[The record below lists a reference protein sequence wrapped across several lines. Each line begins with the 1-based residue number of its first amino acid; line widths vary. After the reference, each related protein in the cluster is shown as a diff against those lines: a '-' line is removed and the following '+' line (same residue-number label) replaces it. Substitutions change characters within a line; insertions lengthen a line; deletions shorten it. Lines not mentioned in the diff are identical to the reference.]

1 MKMKD
6 DMKGVVL
13 AVPGLGESLLPFLQR
28 IVHAYAWRIFHW
40 GLPLEK
46 AYALF
51 HLHTHPDAASP
62 AQVAEACCI
71 PRQTMTALLDSLE
84 KDGLAVRTPH
94 PTDRRKKVVKV
105 TARGARTAE
114 AAIHDLLEIEKAA
127 MNVIEPEL
135 LPKIRSLLKAY
146 TTELEDLNEHQ
157 PPSGGT
163 APVPPYH
170 SQETEPTPAPQSGRS
185 RR

>member
-1 MKMKD
+1 MKTK
-6 DMKGVVL
+6 KSTEEAAA
-13 AVPGLGESLLPFLQR
+13 AVPSPAPGLGESLLPFLQR
-28 IVHAYAWRIFHW
+28 IVHAYAWRILHW

-51 HLHTHPDAASP
+51 HLHTHPDAAGP

-105 TARGARTAE
+105 TPKGARTAE
-114 AAIHDLLEIEKAA
+114 AAIRDLLDIEKAA

-135 LPKIRSLLKAY
+135 LPKIRSLLEAY
-146 TTELEDLNEHQ
+146 TDELEGLNGRT
-157 PPSGGT
+157 PPTGGAALVPSYHPQ
-163 APVPPYH
+163 APA
-170 SQETEPTPAPQSGRS
+170 TGKAFR
-185 RR
+185 

>member
-1 MKMKD
+1 MKKTT
-6 DMKGVVL
+6 KTKEAAQAGGQ

-46 AYALF
+46 AYTLF
-51 HLHTHPDAASP
+51 HLHTHPDASEP

-84 KDGLAVRTPH
+84 KDGLAIRTPH
-94 PTDRRKKVVKV
+94 PTDRRKKIVKV
-105 TARGARTAE
+105 TAKGARTAE
-114 AAIHDLLEIEKAA
+114 AAIHDLLAIEKAA

-146 TTELEDLNEHQ
+146 TTELEALNGRQ
-157 PPSGGT
+157 PPTGGT
-163 APVPPYH
+163 VFVPAYH
-170 SQETEPTPAPQSGRS
+170 SQDPATGKAS
-185 RR
+185 R

>member
-1 MKMKD
+1 MLVPFRTIPFKMKKTKKD
-6 DMKGVVL
+6 SAPAM
-13 AVPGLGESLLPFLQR
+13 PGLGESLLPFLQR

-46 AYALF
+46 AYALY

-71 PRQTMTALLDSLE
+71 PRQTMTALLDSFE

-105 TARGARTAE
+105 TAKGARTAE

-135 LPKIRSLLKAY
+135 LPKIRSLLEAY
-146 TTELEDLNEHQ
+146 TAGLEELNERR
-157 PPSGGT
+157 PPAAGNT
-163 APVPPYH
+163 PVP
-170 SQETEPTPAPQSGRS
+170 APGKDRQ
-185 RR
+185 

>member
-1 MKMKD
+1 MKSNTKESAPG
-6 DMKGVVL
+6 KVHAL
-13 AVPGLGESLLPFLQR
+13 PGLGESLLPFLQR

-51 HLHTHPDAASP
+51 HLHTHPDLASP
-62 AQVAEACCI
+62 AQIAGACCI

-105 TARGARTAE
+105 TAKGARTAE
-114 AAIHDLLEIEKAA
+114 AAIHDLLAIEKAA

-135 LPKIRSLLKAY
+135 LPKIRSLLEAY
-146 TTELEDLNEHQ
+146 TAELEGLNGRR

-163 APVPPYH
+163 APVPAYR
-170 SQETEPTPAPQSGRS
+170 SQEEAPGKVLR
-185 RR
+185 